1 MTTPSPAE
9 LRREVREFLT
19 AERAAGTFEPRCDS
33 WLTGFDPQFSR
44 RLGARGWLGLTW
56 PAEYGGRGLTP
67 LHRFA
72 VTEELL
78 AAGAPVAAHWMAD
91 RQCGPT
97 ILANGTEQ
105 QKRELL
111 PRIAV
116 GQLYFCIGLSEP
128 DSGSDL
134 ASVRARADKNRDGW
148 IVRGT
153 KLWTSHA
160 HHAHYM
166 IGLFRT
172 APLGPDRHAGLSQ
185 FLIDMSVPGITVNP
199 VKLID
204 GSHHFNEVIFDDVQV
219 HATALLGAEGA
230 GWQQVTQE
238 LTHERGGPERY
249 LTTLP
254 LAIEA
259 IRRVGD
265 TPAARA
271 VAGRMTSELWALREL
286 SIQIASGRSDRP
298 AALNAAITKEIGTRL
313 EQTIIDYCRQLA
325 EGEADPGSDDP
336 YQRLLAQAMLQAP
349 GFTLRGGTTE
359 VLRGI
364 IAGLS
369 GLR

>member
-1 MTTPSPAE
+1 MTAPSPAE
-9 LRREVREFLT
+9 LRREVRDFLA
-19 AERAAGTFEPRCDS
+19 AERAAATFEPRCDS
-33 WLTGFDPQFSR
+33 WLTGFDPEFSR
-44 RLGARGWLGLTW
+44 RLGAHGWLGLTW
-56 PAEYGGRGLTP
+56 PAEYGGRGLSL

-78 AAGAPVAAHWMAD
+78 AAGAPVAAHWIAD
-91 RQCGPT
+91 RQSGPT
-97 ILANGTEQ
+97 ILANGTEP

-111 PRIAV
+111 PRIAA
-116 GQLYFCIGLSEP
+116 GELYFCIGMSEP

-134 ASVRARADKNRDGW
+134 ASVRASAGKSGDGW
-148 IVRGT
+148 ILRGT

-160 HHAHYM
+160 HRTHYM

-185 FLIDMSVPGITVNP
+185 FLIDMSLPGVTVNP
-199 VKLID
+199 VRLID
-204 GSHHFNEVIFDDVQV
+204 GSHHFNEVILDDVQV
-219 HATALLGAEGA
+219 DAAALLGAEGA
-230 GWQQVTQE
+230 GWRQVTQE

-259 IRRVGD
+259 IRRAGD

-286 SIQIASGRSDRP
+286 SIQVASGRSERP
-298 AALNAAITKEIGTRL
+298 AALSAAITKEIGTRL
-313 EQTIIDYCRQLA
+313 EQAIIDYCRQLA
-325 EGEADPGSDDP
+325 GGEADPGSADR
-336 YQRLLAQAMLQAP
+336 YERLLAEAMLQAP
-349 GFTLRGGTTE
+349 GFTIRGGTTE

-364 IAGLS
+364 IAGMS